1 MNVDSL
7 LDKLEGV
14 RRSGN
19 GWMCRCPS
27 HDDRQASLSIAEG
40 EEGILCYC
48 QSGCRTEDV
57 LTALGLEMKD
67 LFTKPDK
74 EEPEAIYSYVD
85 EEGTELYQSVRMP
98 SKRFMQ
104 RHFDPF
110 APGTD
115 GGGWVWNMQ
124 GVRRVL
130 YRLPE
135 VVKAVQGGT
144 TIYIVEGEK
153 DAEALVALGKTA
165 TCNPMGAGKWRPEY
179 TEPLK
184 GAKSVIIV
192 ADKDKPGRDHANDV
206 RAFLKEFVG
215 EVWIVEA
222 KEGKDVS
229 DHLAAGHR
237 LEDLVPWNDNAPLSV
252 IRHYSP
258 MDLFTP
264 TPPVNWVV
272 ENVVVGGETT
282 LLIADGGAGKSFVA
296 LWMALC
302 VASGQPFL
310 SNPVSKGLA
319 IYVDE
324 EGSPDLALQR
334 LAQLGATPEQR
345 RNLHYLNYAGV
356 DLVRHPRKLIED
368 ALSLTPKLI
377 VVDSHAKVTRVNEEN
392 SNNEMGRVWDEGFL
406 PLARDTGAAVL
417 VIHHTNGFGGSRGA
431 SQIRNSADQV
441 LTMKKEQ
448 DGSQVIY
455 ASKPRRIT
463 SPIRFN
469 FKHIGGDRYEL
480 QSRSESYTDPWA
492 D

>member
-1 MNVDSL
+1 MTYDEL
-7 LDKLEGV
+7 LDRLEGV
-14 RRSGN
+14 RHSG
-19 GWMCRCPS
+19 GKAMARCPA
-27 HDDRQASLSIAEG
+27 HDDRVASLSVSEG
-40 EEGILCYC
+40 EEGLLLFC
-48 QSGCRTEDV
+48 QAGCRTEDV
-57 LTALGLEMKD
+57 VSALGLEMKD
-67 LFTKPDK
+67 LFAASANDM
-74 EEPEAIYSYVD
+74 PEATYSYTD
-85 EEGTELYQSVRMP
+85 ESGVELYQSVRMP
-98 SKRFMQ
+98 GKRFMQ
-104 RHFDPF
+104 RHWDPF

-130 YRLPE
+130 YRLPSVLE
-135 VVKAVQGGT
+135 AVKNGT
-144 TIYIVEGEK
+144 TIYCVEGEA
-153 DAEALVALGKTA
+153 DVGSLVDLGKIA
-165 TCNPMGAGKWRPEY
+165 TCNPMGAGKWKPEY
-179 TEPLK
+179 TDSLA
-184 GAKSVIIV
+184 GARSVIIV
-192 ADKDKPGRDHANDV
+192 ADKDKPGRDHAKTIRDS
-206 RAFLKEFVG
+206 LVG
-215 EVWIVEA
+215 KVGKVWIVEA

-229 DHLAAGHR
+229 DHLAAGYQLGD
-237 LEDLVPWNDNAPLSV
+237 LELVSDNAPTL
-252 IRHYSP
+252 HYTP
-258 MDLFTP
+258 LDLFQP
-264 TPPVNWVV
+264 TPPVNWVI

-302 VASGQPFL
+302 VADGRLFLGNKVGQG
-310 SNPVSKGLA
+310 VA
-319 IYVDE
+319 MYVDE

-334 LAQLGATPEQR
+334 LSQLGATTEQKQ
-345 RNLHYLNYAGV
+345 NLHYLNYAGV

-368 ALSLTPKLI
+368 ALALTPRLI

-469 FKHIGGDRYEL
+469 FKHVGGDRYEL
-480 QSRSESYTDPWA
+480 RPHSERDPWA